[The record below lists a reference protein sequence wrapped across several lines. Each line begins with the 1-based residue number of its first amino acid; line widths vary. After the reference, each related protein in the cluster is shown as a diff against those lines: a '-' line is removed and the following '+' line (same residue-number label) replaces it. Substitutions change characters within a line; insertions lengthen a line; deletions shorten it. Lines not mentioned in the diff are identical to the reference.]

1 MKVKLWQLIVL
12 GLGALLPTAAQQ
24 QLTAAEKR
32 WNRLMERLQQ
42 ALELTPQQQEQLR
55 NLFHEYRERR
65 PRERQAFREKL
76 ASILTPE
83 QREKLQR
90 LIKEHR
96 QQRRQRLQ
104 ER

>member
-24 QLTAAEKR
+24 QSTATEKR
-32 WNRLMERLQQ
+32 WNRWMERLQQ

-55 NLFHEYRERR
+55 NLFHEHRERHL
-65 PRERQAFREKL
+65 RERQALREKL

-83 QREKLQR
+83 QREKLRQ
-90 LIKEHR
+90 LFKEHR

-104 ER
+104 EH